1 MKEHLKEKKIW
12 IENDKAFYKVQD
24 ALIANGYRWF
34 SFVTKK
40 ITYDEFR
47 IGINGINKN
56 TCVVTFSDGDICC
69 CSLRRKAFDE
79 DYRIEYTIEKVVKKV
94 VTISY
99 KFNEVV
105 PVVRETIEIGE
116 KTYYLD
122 ELEVALEN
130 IKPIAR

>member
-1 MKEHLKEKKIW
+1 MKKDFQEMKIW
-12 IENDKAFYKVQD
+12 IEDAEEFYKVQD
-24 ALIANGYRWF
+24 ALFANGYHWYGFDAR
-34 SFVTKK
+34 KRK
-40 ITYDEFR
+40 YDEFQ
-47 IGINGINKN
+47 IDIDKA
-56 TCVVTFSDGDICC
+56 TCVVTFSDGDICR
-69 CSLRRKAFDE
+69 CSLKRKAFDE
-79 DYRIEYTIEKVVKKV
+79 DYRVEYTIEKVVKKV